1 MTEDSK
7 KLTNKQIGERLRE
20 LRQSKK
26 MKQEDMAAVLG
37 ISVPAYSKIETGVNE
52 ISSKHLLTLKKKFNV
67 SIDWLLCGEITNNAK
82 GFGINDEHVE
92 KMLADMKKW
101 KTVLFSILSHYYGI
115 IDAASRT
122 NVKEEKDLPTE
133 GES

>member
-1 MTEDSK
+1 MKKDSI

-52 ISSKHLLTLKKKFNV
+52 ISSKHLLTLKQKFNV

-82 GFGINDEHVE
+82 GFGINDEDVE
-92 KMLADMKKW
+92 KMLADMKKS
-101 KTVLFSILSHYYGI
+101 KIALFSILSHYYGI
-115 IDAASRT
+115 IDAVNKTSC
-122 NVKEEKDLPTE
+122 NGKKDLTIE